1 MVMMTDHD
9 YEYEAIE
16 AVKTAYPESTSWQ
29 IRSVLPGFY
38 DGALVVVALWRGEEY
53 RGQVNVYFDEGNRP
67 TVFAMTEDLAK
78 ALGARRP
85 REKWEIVLQYFLSVN
100 GVAAMVAIL
109 VTITIC
115 ALVLFNPS
123 KQIPEILANALTMI
137 LGFYFGTKAA
147 KR

>member
-1 MVMMTDHD
+1 MVMMTEHD
-9 YEYEAIE
+9 YEEEAIE
-16 AVKTAYPESTSWQ
+16 AVKKAYPESTNWQ

-38 DGALVVVALWRGEEY
+38 DGALVVVALWRDNDY

-85 REKWEIVLQYFLSVN
+85 REKWEIVLQYLLSVN
-100 GVAAMVAIL
+100 GVSAIVAII

-115 ALVLFNPS
+115 VMVLYRPNI
-123 KQIPEILANALTMI
+123 QIPDILANALTMI
-137 LGFYFGTKAA
+137 LAFYFGTQA
-147 KR
+147 KKR